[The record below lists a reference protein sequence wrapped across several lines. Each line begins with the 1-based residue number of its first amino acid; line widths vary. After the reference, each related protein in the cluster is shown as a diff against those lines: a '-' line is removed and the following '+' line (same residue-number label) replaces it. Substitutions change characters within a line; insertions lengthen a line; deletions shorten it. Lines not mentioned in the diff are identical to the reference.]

1 MIIVRLTAI
10 CYNIIV
16 SVSKEMEIFM
26 NKKSINHLSLEDR
39 KNIELGII
47 EGLSKTQIAK
57 KINRSPSTVAK
68 EIKKHRK
75 LKPRNTFNM
84 DSICIHLKECHRCP
98 RKCEKYEEKTCS
110 RRDRNIGACNNCP
123 DISKCRLDKYFYYA
137 NKANEQY
144 LYTLVDSRVGVNLD
158 YPELKQIATI
168 IKPLLE
174 KGQTIYQILENH
186 KEITQ
191 CAKTI
196 YTYIEMGLFKEFGID
211 NFSLK
216 RKVSRRIRSKKLKKR
231 RQPVNYKGREYKD
244 YLDYVK
250 AHPLETTT
258 EMDTVYNSQSG
269 PYIQTFIFENT
280 GLMIGFLHREKTSV
294 SMASTLDKLQE
305 LLQDDYYTHFS
316 LLLTDRGSEFEKYD
330 LFENNYSTDE
340 ARGHIFYCDA
350 QRPDQKPHVEN
361 NHNLVRNILPNK
373 RILDNLTQEDL
384 ELMFSHINSTPRKS
398 LGGRTPYEVFTY
410 FYGDDVLKKL
420 NIQKI
425 EKDMVTL
432 QPYLLNIQ

>member
-1 MIIVRLTAI
+1 
-10 CYNIIV
+10 
-16 SVSKEMEIFM
+16 M
-26 NKKSINHLSLEDR
+26 NKKSVKHLSLEDR

-47 EGLSKTQIAK
+47 EGLSKSQIAK
-57 KINRSPSTVAK
+57 KINRNPVTISN
-68 EIKKHRK
+68 EIIKHRK

-84 DSICIHLKECHRCP
+84 DSICIHLKKCHRCIK
-98 RKCEKYEEKTCS
+98 KCERYQEPSCS

-123 DISKCRLDKYFYYA
+123 DNKKCKLDKYFYYA

-144 LYTLVDSRVGVNLD
+144 LYTLVDLRVGVNLD

-168 IKPLLE
+168 MKPLF
-174 KGQTIYQILENH
+174 IYQILENH

-191 CAKTI
+191 CSKTL

-211 NFSLK
+211 NFSLRK
-216 RKVSRRIRSKKLKKR
+216 KVSRKVKSKILKKR

-244 YLDYVK
+244 YLEYAK
-250 AHPLETTT
+250 SHPFESTT

-269 PYIQTFIFENT
+269 PYIQTFIFEYT
-280 GLMIGFLHREKTSV
+280 GLMIGFLHSEKTSI

-305 LLQDDYYTHFS
+305 LLEDDYYTHFS
-316 LLLTDRGSEFEKYD
+316 LLLTDRCSEFEKYD
-330 LFENNYSTDE
+330 LFENNYQTDE
-340 ARGHIFYCDA
+340 SRGHIFYCDT

-361 NHNLVRNILPNK
+361 NHNFIRNILPNK
-373 RILDNLTQEDL
+373 RKLDKLTQDDL
-384 ELMFSHINSTPRKS
+384 NLMFSHINSVPRS
-398 LGGRTPYEVFTY
+398 ILGGRTPYEVFTY
-410 FYGDDVLKKL
+410 FYGDEVLKKL

-432 QPYLLNIQ
+432 QPYLLKIK

>member
-1 MIIVRLTAI
+1 
-10 CYNIIV
+10 
-16 SVSKEMEIFM
+16 M
-26 NKKSINHLSLEDR
+26 NKKYTTHLSLEDR

-47 EGLSKTQIAK
+47 ERLCKSQIAE
-57 KINRSPSTVAK
+57 KINRNPSTVAK
-68 EIKKHRK
+68 EISKHRK
-75 LKPRNTFNM
+75 LKPRNTFNQ
-84 DSICIHLKECHRCP
+84 DSICIHLKNCRRCIE
-98 RKCEKYEEKTCS
+98 KCEKYQEPSCS
-110 RRDRNIGACNNCP
+110 YRDRTIGACNNCP
-123 DISKCRLDKYFYYA
+123 DIKNCKLDKYFYYA
-137 NKANEQY
+137 SKANENY
-144 LYTLVDSRVGVNLD
+144 LYTLVDSRQGVNLD

-168 IKPLLE
+168 IKPLLN

-191 CAKTI
+191 CSKTL

-216 RKVSRRIRSKKLKKR
+216 KKVSRRIKSKKLKKR
-231 RQPVNYKGREYKD
+231 RQPVNYEGREYKD
-244 YLDYVK
+244 YLEYVK
-250 AHPLETTT
+250 SHPLEHTT

-280 GLMIGFLHREKTSV
+280 GLMIGFLHKEKTSV

-305 LLQDDYYTHFS
+305 VLEDDYYTHFS

-330 LFENNYSTDE
+330 LFENNYQTDE
-340 ARGHIFYCDA
+340 ARGHIFYCDP

-373 RILDNLTQEDL
+373 RNLDKLTQEDL
-384 ELMFSHINSTPRKS
+384 NLMFSHINSVPRAS

-432 QPYLLNIQ
+432 QPYLLKIK

>member
-1 MIIVRLTAI
+1 
-10 CYNIIV
+10 
-16 SVSKEMEIFM
+16 M
-26 NKKSINHLSLEDR
+26 NKKSVTHLSLEDR

-47 EGLSKTQIAK
+47 EGLSKSKIAK

-68 EIKKHRK
+68 EINKHRK

-84 DSICIHLKECHRCP
+84 DSICIHLKSCRRCTK
-98 RKCEKYEEKTCS
+98 KCQRYQEPSCA

-123 DISKCRLDKYFYYA
+123 DIKKCKLDKYFYYA
-137 NKANEQY
+137 SKANEEY
-144 LYTLVDSRVGVNLD
+144 LYTLVDSRVGVNLN

-168 IKPLLE
+168 MKPLLDQ
-174 KGQTIYQILENH
+174 GQTIYQILENH

-191 CAKTI
+191 CSKTL

-231 RQPVNYKGREYKD
+231 KQPVNFIGREYKD
-244 YLDYVK
+244 YLEYVK
-250 AHPLETTT
+250 AHPFEKTT
-258 EMDTVYNSQSG
+258 EMDTLYNSQSG

-280 GLMIGFLHREKTSV
+280 SLMIGFLHTEKTSA

-305 LLQDDYYTHFS
+305 LLQEDYYTHFS
-316 LLLTDRGSEFEKYD
+316 LLLTDRGSEFEKYE
-330 LFENNYSTDE
+330 LFENDAQHNDS
-340 ARGHIFYCDA
+340 RGHIFYCDP

-361 NHNLVRNILPNK
+361 NHNFVRNILPNG
-373 RILDNLTQEDL
+373 RNLQQLTQADL
-384 ELMFSHINSTPRKS
+384 NLMFSHINSVPRAN
-398 LGGRTPYEVFTY
+398 LGGKTPYEVFTY
-410 FYGDDVLKKL
+410 FYGDSVLQKL
-420 NIQKI
+420 EIQKI

-432 QPYLLNIQ
+432 QPYLLKIK

>member
-1 MIIVRLTAI
+1 MLIVRLTAI

-16 SVSKEMEIFM
+16 SVSKEMEKIM
-26 NKKSINHLSLEDR
+26 NKKSITHLSLEDR

-57 KINRSPSTVAK
+57 KIRRSPSTIAK
-68 EIKKHRK
+68 EIKRHRK

-144 LYTLVDSRVGVNLD
+144 LYTLVDSRIGVNLD

-196 YTYIEMGLFKEFGID
+196 YTYIEMGLLKEFGID

-231 RQPVNYKGREYKD
+231 TQPVNYQGREYKD

-280 GLMIGFLHREKTSV
+280 GLMIGFLHREKTSA
-294 SMASTLDKLQE
+294 SMASTLDKLQD

-340 ARGHIFYCDA
+340 ARGHIFYCDP

-420 NIQKI
+420 NIKRI

-432 QPYLLNIQ
+432 QPYLLKIK